1 MKNWEIIDVDD
12 SFTIVKD
19 EKTKKIK
26 ILNNNLLI
34 LDTFNNK
41 INSIVKRTKN
51 KLIFPR
57 ELYLSTV
64 FKKF

>member
-19 EKTKKIK
+19 EKTEKIK
-26 ILNNNLLI
+26 VLNNNLLI